1 MLTRSQTK
9 QSSFEETQNWTVTT
23 DIRVGNGGHHLD
35 TINSSCMK
43 EGTNRKVVATER

>member
-23 DIRVGNGGHHLD
+23 DIRVGNGGQHLD
-35 TINSSCMK
+35 TINLSCMK
-43 EGTNRKVVATER
+43 IDTMKEGKT